1 MKLPKSSLIK
11 LINFW
16 PPLLGAGIRLKHASP
31 DFRIAEV
38 VMKLSRLNT
47 NYVGTHYGGSLYS
60 MTDPWY
66 MLMLIENLGKDY
78 LVWDKSADIRFKR
91 PGKGEVRAH
100 FKIDQELLDSIKADV
115 AARGKT
121 ERTLPVQVVN
131 RDGEVV
137 AEVNKVLWIG
147 AKRK

>member
-1 MKLPKSSLIK
+1 MLAKRHLIK
-11 LINFW
+11 FINFW
-16 PPLLGAGIRLKHASP
+16 PPLLGAGIRLKYASP
-31 DFRIAEV
+31 DLRELEV

-78 LVWDKSADIRFKR
+78 VVWDKSADIRFRR
-91 PGKGEVRAH
+91 PGTGVVRAH
-100 FKIDQELLDSIKADV
+100 FKIEQELLDAIKADV
-115 AARGKT
+115 ASQGKT
-121 ERTLPVQVVN
+121 ERTLPVRVLSA
-131 RDGEVV
+131 DGTVV

-147 AKRK
+147 AKKLK